1 MSEKNKEYDVGEI
14 EIEIT
19 PEMEEFLRGRDIDKK
34 YQKQHATG
42 IIDPTLKKPE
52 LSSDKFLADDGFEV
66 SEKVREKIN
75 AHLEALGDKEVF
87 KPNRNMGL
95 KK

>member
-1 MSEKNKEYDVGEI
+1 MSEKNKEYDVGK
-14 EIEIT
+14 IEIT
-19 PEMEEFLRGRDIDKK
+19 PEIEEFLRGRDIDKK
-34 YQKQHATG
+34 YQKQQATG